1 MYNKRGQ
8 TTIFIIIGILIV
20 AGVLIFFFLSNEKIR
35 NPFVS
40 AEENP
45 ERFISI
51 CIEKALREKLE
62 TIMIQGG
69 YMENSLNKTFKFTKE
84 NKYQDISY
92 LCYTQNNYVSCLN
105 QEPNLIFHLQN
116 EVKKNIETE
125 VRDCIDQLS
134 FSLDENGY
142 MTETSYKDFD
152 LKLSEEKIEINI
164 DSKIIT
170 TKNDETREY
179 KNFKIDVVTGIYNLG
194 ITAIEIVNQESRFCN
209 FNYLG
214 FMYLYPQYGIDKFRT
229 TDSEEIYTITYKKTN
244 EKFRFAIRGCVISPE
259 I

>member
-69 YMENSLNKTFKFTKE
+69 YMENSFNKTFKFTKE

-105 QEPNLIFHLQN
+105 QEPNLIFNLQN
-116 EVKKNIETE
+116 EVKNESLGDHNSE
-125 VRDCIDQLS
+125 VV
-134 FSLDENGY
+134 F
-142 MTETSYKDFD
+142 
-152 LKLSEEKIEINI
+152 
-164 DSKIIT
+164 IT
-170 TKNDETREY
+170 KQ
-179 KNFKIDVVTGIYNLG
+179 GIVG
-194 ITAIEIVNQESRFCN
+194 A
-209 FNYLG
+209 
-214 FMYLYPQYGIDKFRT
+214 
-229 TDSEEIYTITYKKTN
+229 TIMGN
-244 EKFRFAIRGCVISPE
+244 
-259 I
+259 

>member
-152 LKLSEEKIEINI
+152 LKL
-164 DSKIIT
+164 
-170 TKNDETREY
+170 
-179 KNFKIDVVTGIYNLG
+179 
-194 ITAIEIVNQESRFCN
+194 
-209 FNYLG
+209 
-214 FMYLYPQYGIDKFRT
+214 
-229 TDSEEIYTITYKKTN
+229 
-244 EKFRFAIRGCVISPE
+244 
-259 I
+259 